1 MRVFG
6 KDLPDYQDYLYR
18 KQRVFC
24 RSYKDYYRTIRT
36 PPIYK
41 PSPIT
46 VYEGSYSI
54 HVGCPSKPC
63 YPYGNILYSSCI

>member
-6 KDLPDYQDYLYR
+6 KNLPDYQDYLYR
-18 KQRVFC
+18 KQRVHC
-24 RSYKDYYRTIRT
+24 ISYKDYYRKIRT

-41 PSPIT
+41 PSPMT
-46 VYEGSYSI
+46 VYEGLYSI
-54 HVGCPSKPC
+54 GPSKPC